1 MDQLQAIRDC
11 CSFVL
16 DVVERGIIQIQSAI
30 INPAYQGNN
39 EILEGLFLK
48 ADRIVRWVLGILS
61 YLEGDDLLHSVIAI
75 RDTLSDLLESNYHQ
89 ARRGRPTLP
98 IEESHI
104 KFYVEN
110 NFTVAQ
116 IADLFSCSKRTIERR
131 MQQYGIRMRERYS
144 NISDRD
150 LMDLVLTLTYS
161 NPNLGERSV
170 DGILRSSGIVV
181 QRQRVRDALWS
192 VDPEGVLL
200 RLRHSLHRREYD
212 VEAPNSLW
220 HVDAYHKL
228 VRWKIVIHGGIDGYS
243 RVVIYLQASTNNT
256 SDTAF
261 EAFRKGVSEYG
272 LPSRVRTDKGGE
284 NVGIGEYMLQSRGI
298 GRGSIIMGRSV
309 HNQRIERLWRD
320 LFTGCISFYY
330 HLFYQMEDMCIL
342 DCNND
347 IDLFC
352 LQRVFLPKIQIHLN
366 TFRIGWCNHRLRTE
380 HNMTPHQLWIQ
391 GLSNLAGE
399 NPNHSVIEG
408 LSNNEV
414 AVFISLFKY
423 SSTKF

>member
-1 MDQLQAIRDC
+1 MNQANQAIRDC

-16 DVVERGIIQIQSAI
+16 DVVEQGIIQIQSTIMDLAHQGDNDI
-30 INPAYQGNN
+30 I
-39 EILEGLFLK
+39 EGLLLK
-48 ADRIVRWVLGILS
+48 ADRIVRWVLGVLPYI
-61 YLEGDDLLHSVIAI
+61 EGDDLLRSVITI
-75 RDTLSDLLESNYHQ
+75 REALSDSLENSYHLT
-89 ARRGRPTLP
+89 RRGRPTLP

-104 KFYVEN
+104 KFYVEY
-110 NFTVAQ
+110 NFTIAQ
-116 IADLFSCSKRTIERR
+116 IADMFGCSKRTIERR
-131 MQQYGIRMRERYS
+131 MQQYGIRMCERYS
-144 NISDRD
+144 TINDHD
-150 LMDLVLTLTYS
+150 LKELILALTHN

-170 DGILRSSGIVV
+170 DGILRSSGTIV
-181 QRQRVRDALWS
+181 QRQRIRDALWS

-200 RLRHSLHRREYD
+200 RLRCSLHRREYD

-220 HVDAYHKL
+220 HVDGYHKL

-243 RVVIYLQASTNNT
+243 RVVTYLQASTNNT
-256 SDTAF
+256 ADTAF
-261 EAFRKGVSEYG
+261 EAFRKGVLEYG

-284 NVGIGEYMLQSRGI
+284 NVGIAEYMLHSRGT

-330 HLFYQMEDMCIL
+330 HLFYQMEDRCIL
-342 DCNND
+342 DSDND

-352 LQRVFLPKIQIHLN
+352 LQRVFLPRIQIHLN
-366 TFRIGWCNHRLRTE
+366 SFRIGWCNHRLRTE
-380 HNMTPHQLWIQ
+380 HNRTPHQLWVQ

-399 NPNHSVIEG
+399 NPNHLVIEG

-414 AVFISLFKY
+414 CLLCNCVL
-423 SSTKF
+423 

>member
-1 MDQLQAIRDC
+1 MNQAIRDC

-16 DVVERGIIQIQSAI
+16 DVVEQGIIQIQSTI
-30 INPAYQGNN
+30 INPAHQGDN
-39 EILEGLFLK
+39 EIIEGLLLK
-48 ADRIVRWVLGILS
+48 ADRMVRWILGVLPYI
-61 YLEGDDLLHSVIAI
+61 EGDDLLRSVIAI
-75 RDTLSDLLESNYHQ
+75 REALSDSLENNYQQTH
-89 ARRGRPTLP
+89 RGRPTLL

-104 KFYVEN
+104 KFYIQY

-116 IADLFSCSKRTIERR
+116 IADMFGCSKRTVERR

-144 NISDRD
+144 AINDHD
-150 LMDLVLTLTYS
+150 LRELILTFTYN

-170 DGILRSSGIVV
+170 DGILRSSGIIV
-181 QRQRVRDALWS
+181 QRQRIRDTLWS

-212 VEAPNSLW
+212 VDAPNSLW
-220 HVDAYHKL
+220 HVDGYHKL

-243 RVVIYLQASTNNT
+243 RVVTYLQASTNNT
-256 SDTAF
+256 ADTAL
-261 EAFRKGVSEYG
+261 EAFHKGVLEYG

-284 NVGIGEYMLQSRGI
+284 NVGIGEYMLRSRGI

-330 HLFYQMEDMCIL
+330 RLFYQMEDRCIL
-342 DCNND
+342 DSDND
-347 IDLFC
+347 VDLFC
-352 LQRVFLPKIQIHLN
+352 LQRVFLPRIQNHLN
-366 TFRIGWCNHRLRTE
+366 LFRIGWCNHRLRTE
-380 HNMTPHQLWIQ
+380 HNRTPHQLWVQ

-414 AVFISLFKY
+414 CFVCICM
-423 SSTKF
+423 